1 MVIYLAQ
8 CLRFW
13 PARRPMAV
21 AGLLASLC
29 GLALAAAAIPAR
41 AQADSIWLC
50 VDDQGH
56 KTFQNVGNG
65 RGCRRI
71 DGLIATI
78 PGTTPAPAPA
88 TGADSRGVAPAS
100 FPRIDRDTQRSRDND
115 RKRILEEELRVEQD
129 RLARLKSDFNS
140 GSPRPLGEEAVGS
153 PPYRERVQRLLED
166 IERSEGYI
174 ASLKR
179 ELAPQHY

>member
-1 MVIYLAQ
+1 MR
-8 CLRFW
+8 CM
-13 PARRPMAV
+13 PARRSMAL
-21 AGLLASLC
+21 AGLRLPLC
-29 GLALAAAAIPAR
+29 VLALAAAIPAL
-41 AQADSIWLC
+41 AQSDAIWAC

-56 KTFQNVGNG
+56 KTFQNLGNG

-78 PGTTPAPAPA
+78 PGTTPAPAGA
-88 TGADSRGVAPAS
+88 TDTRGVAPAS
-100 FPRIDRDTQRSRDND
+100 FPRIDRDTQRSRDSD

-129 RLARLKSDFNS
+129 RLARLKGDFNS
-140 GSPRPLGEEAVGS
+140 GNPRPLGEETAGS

-179 ELAPQHY
+179 ELAPQHF